1 MFLSA
6 KDNLMR
12 IVIPLFL
19 VVATF
24 AVYSQ
29 VLDHGFLNFDDN
41 RYATENTHINQGLTR
56 EGVVWAF
63 TQSYASNW
71 HPVTWLS
78 HMLDFEIYGLD
89 PFGHHLTNL
98 LFHIANTLLLFG
110 VLLKMTGTLWRS
122 GLVAALFALHPLNVE
137 SVVWIAERKN
147 VLSTFFW
154 FLTLWAYAGYVE
166 KKKIGAYLLVVL
178 FLALGLMA
186 KPMLVTLPFVLLL
199 LDFWPLKR
207 WGDTQ
212 AGSRTLKTE
221 TLASLVKE
229 KIPLFILVV
238 GASVTTYMV
247 QKSGGAMRSTE
258 FSSLYSST
266 ANALVSYL
274 EYLGKMAWPRG
285 LSVFYPHPG
294 NALPVWK
301 AMICGL
307 VLVGITVW
315 VVRAIRCAPYLAV
328 GWLWYLGTLVPV
340 IGIVQVGEQAMAD
353 RYMYI
358 PLIGIFIAI
367 AWGLAE
373 LVKNGKQKLLSLLV
387 FIFILAALTWTQASH
402 WKNGITLFEH
412 AILVTKNKTPSF
424 VIVYNNLGHALAS
437 EKRYEEAVMQYRQAI
452 KINPFYS
459 KAHNNLGHALSE
471 LKRYDEAIERYRQAI
486 SIEANYA
493 EAYNNLANALGK
505 EGKLKE
511 SIAYYNEAIRF
522 KSDYAEAHF
531 NLGVALGRQSR
542 SKEAIVQY
550 RQALQIKPDFA
561 WAHNNLAILLGQ
573 RGDFVGA
580 ISHYQQAITFDSG
593 FAKAHNNLGSTLA
606 QQGKFKEATAHFEK
620 AINIDPNYVDA
631 RKNLE
636 LARSLTP

>member
-1 MFLSA
+1 
-6 KDNLMR
+6 
-12 IVIPLFL
+12 
-19 VVATF
+19 
-24 AVYSQ
+24 
-29 VLDHGFLNFDDN
+29 
-41 RYATENTHINQGLTR
+41 
-56 EGVVWAF
+56 
-63 TQSYASNW
+63 
-71 HPVTWLS
+71 
-78 HMLDFEIYGLD
+78 
-89 PFGHHLTNL
+89 
-98 LFHIANTLLLFG
+98 
-110 VLLKMTGTLWRS
+110 
-122 GLVAALFALHPLNVE
+122 
-137 SVVWIAERKN
+137 
-147 VLSTFFW
+147 
-154 FLTLWAYAGYVE
+154 
-166 KKKIGAYLLVVL
+166 
-178 FLALGLMA
+178 
-186 KPMLVTLPFVLLL
+186 
-199 LDFWPLKR
+199 
-207 WGDTQ
+207 
-212 AGSRTLKTE
+212 
-221 TLASLVKE
+221 
-229 KIPLFILVV
+229 
-238 GASVTTYMV
+238 
-247 QKSGGAMRSTE
+247 MRSTE

-531 NLGVALGRQSR
+531 NLGVALGRQSW